1 MNAETGEQRLA
12 EAVGREMLAQ
22 DAASR
27 GLGMTLDE
35 VAPGCARMRMAV
47 RADMIN
53 GHDLCHGGLI
63 FALADSTLAF
73 ASNARNRVTVAA
85 AAEIQFVSPARKGE
99 TLVAVARER
108 AAMGRTG
115 IYDVEVTEQAS
126 GRLVALF
133 RGRTHRIEGTILEE
147 TSG

>member
-1 MNAETGEQRLA
+1 MDARTKEQRLA

-27 GLGMTLDE
+27 GLGMVLEE
-35 VAPGCARMRMAV
+35 VAPGRASMRMTV
-47 RADMIN
+47 RADMVN
-53 GHDLCHGGLI
+53 GHELCHGGLI
-63 FALADSTLAF
+63 FTLADSALAY

-99 TLVAVARER
+99 TLIAAARER
-108 AAMGRTG
+108 AATGRTG
-115 IYDVEVTEQAS
+115 IYDVEVTEQGS

-133 RGRTHRIEGTILEE
+133 RGRTHRVEGAVLDE
-147 TSG
+147 TPR